1 MDTYTFSRNR
11 GVWEL
16 KKAGEY
22 KAIRSGENRDEIY
35 PQVISYLRIHGG
47 ILRIHGYEG
56 DLKEEL
62 TFTKRNAPPKD
73 Y

>member
-1 MDTYTFSRNR
+1 MTTYTFSRNR
-11 GVWEL
+11 GKWEL
-16 KKAGEY
+16 KEAGRFE
-22 KAIRSGENRDEIY
+22 AIRSGDNREEVY
-35 PQVISYLRIHGG
+35 AQTLSYIRIHGG